1 MNRIRKTLLIILLG
15 TTVLMTVPVQET
27 KAAIPILEIIKQA
40 VIKVIKA
47 VDLMIQRLQ
56 NKTIWLQNAQK
67 VLENKLSQLKLA
79 EIAQW
84 TEKQRQLYKKYYD
97 ELWQV
102 RKTLATY
109 HRITMIIQRQKQI
122 VQQYKFTWEMVNQ
135 DKHFTRS
142 EIDYMYRVYTG
153 ILNESLYNIDEI
165 LLVINSYKTQ
175 MSDAK
180 RLEIINKA
188 GDNIDKNYRDLQQFN
203 NQNIQLSMNRAKD
216 EHEVLTVKKLYGI
229 PTEMP

>member
-1 MNRIRKTLLIILLG
+1 MRHIRKTIFMALFGTLLL
-15 TTVLMTVPVQET
+15 TFAPVANAQT
-27 KAAIPILEIIKQA
+27 PIPILEIIKQG

-47 VDLMIQRLQ
+47 IDLKIQRLQ

-67 VLENKLSQLKLA
+67 VLENKLSQLKLT

-102 RKTLATY
+102 RQTLATY
-109 HRITMIIQRQKQI
+109 HRIAIILQRQKQI

-135 DKHFTRS
+135 DTHFTRS

-216 EHEVLTVKKLYGI
+216 EHEILALKKLYGL
-229 PTEMP
+229 PTE

>member
-1 MNRIRKTLLIILLG
+1 MNRIRKTLLIMLLG
-15 TTVLMTVPVQET
+15 TTVLVTMPVQET
-27 KAAIPILEIIKQA
+27 KAAIPILEIIRQG

-47 VDLMIQRLQ
+47 IDLMIQRLQ
-56 NKTIWLQNAQK
+56 TKTIWLQNAQK
-67 VLENKLSQLKLA
+67 VLENKLSQLKLK

-109 HRITMIIQRQKQI
+109 HRIAMIIQRQKQI

-142 EIDYMYRVYTG
+142 EIDYMYTVYTG
-153 ILNESLYNIDEI
+153 ILNESLYNLDEI
-165 LLVINSYKTQ
+165 MLVINSYKTQ

-188 GDNIDKNYRDLQQFN
+188 GDAIDKNFQDLQQFN
-203 NQNIQLSMNRAKD
+203 NQNIRLSMSRAKD
-216 EHEVLTVKKLYGI
+216 EHEIEAVRKLYGL
-229 PTEMP
+229 PTK

>member
-1 MNRIRKTLLIILLG
+1 MLLG
-15 TTVLMTVPVQET
+15 TTVMMTAPVQET
-27 KAAIPILEIIKQA
+27 KAAIPVLEIIKQA

-47 VDLMIQRLQ
+47 IDLMIQRLQ

-67 VLENKLSQLKLA
+67 VLENKLSQLKLT

-109 HRITMIIQRQKQI
+109 HRITLIIQRQKQI
-122 VQQYKFTWEMVNQ
+122 VQQYKFTWDMVNQ
-135 DKHFTRS
+135 DKHFTKS

-153 ILNESLYNIDEI
+153 ILNESLYNLDEI
-165 LLVINSYKTQ
+165 ILVINSFKTQ

-188 GDNIDKNYRDLQQFN
+188 GDSIDKNYQDLQQFN
-203 NQNIQLSMNRAKD
+203 NQNIQLSLNRAKD
-216 EHEVLTVKKLYGI
+216 EHEIVAVKKLYGL
-229 PTEMP
+229 PTE

>member
-1 MNRIRKTLLIILLG
+1 MKKLRKTLFIMLFG
-15 TTVLMTVPVQET
+15 TVALVATPVREA
-27 KAAIPILEIIKQA
+27 KAIAILEIIRQA

-47 VDLMIQRLQ
+47 VDLMIQRIQ
-56 NKTIWLQNAQK
+56 NKTIWLQNAEK
-67 VLENKLSQLKLA
+67 VLENKLSQFKLG

-97 ELWQV
+97 ELWQI
-102 RKTLATY
+102 RNTLANY
-109 HRITMIIQRQKQI
+109 HRIALAIQRQKQL
-122 VQQYKFTWEMVNQ
+122 VAQYKFTWQMVSQ

-142 EIDYMYRVYTG
+142 EIDYIYVVYTG
-153 ILNESLYNIDEI
+153 ILNDSLYNLDQI

-180 RLEIINKA
+180 RLEIINKSTD
-188 GDNIDKNYRDLQQFN
+188 GIEKNYQDLCQFN

-216 EHEVLTVKKLYGI
+216 QNEVDVVKKLYGL
-229 PTEMP
+229 PN